1 MKPMP
6 TIHLTTFIA
15 APVERVFDLSRSIDL
30 HKKSMTKNNEEAVAG
45 TTTGLINLHETVTW
59 KAKHLGKNRV
69 LRVKVSD
76 MQSPLLFTDEM
87 VAGDFKSMKH
97 EHHFKPI
104 SNGTLMIDL
113 FSFETPYG
121 SIGKLANKI
130 FLKRYLKKMLE
141 RRNLV
146 IKEYAESEK
155 WKFLLNK

>member
-1 MKPMP
+1 MP

-30 HKKSMTKNNEEAVAG
+30 HKKSMTKSNEQAVAG
-45 TTTGLINLHETVTW
+45 TTTGLINLNETVTW
-59 KAKHLGKNRV
+59 KSKHLGKMRF
-69 LRVKVSD
+69 LRVKISD
-76 MQSPLLFTDEM
+76 MKSPHLFTDEM
-87 VAGDFKSMKH
+87 LTGDFKSMKH

-113 FSFETPYG
+113 LSFESPYG
-121 SIGKLANKI
+121 NIGKLVNKI
-130 FLKRYLKKMLE
+130 FLTRYLKKLLE